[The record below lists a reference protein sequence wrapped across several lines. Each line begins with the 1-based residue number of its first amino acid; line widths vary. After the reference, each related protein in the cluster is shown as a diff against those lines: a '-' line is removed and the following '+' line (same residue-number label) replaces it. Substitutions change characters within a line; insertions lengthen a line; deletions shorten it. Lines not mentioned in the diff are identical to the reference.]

1 MDLAEIDP
9 VSPVSF
15 EATSQLLAM
24 GEEIDVFH
32 VQQLRVGYQANIA
45 GGGVDDVDLLSVG
58 VGLC

>member
-45 GGGVDDVDLLSVG
+45 GGVDDVDLLSVG